1 MNKTKLVTHCDLDG
15 IGCAVL
21 AKLAFGEDVD
31 ISYCNYDNIDEEVEK
46 LVEDGDA
53 FKSYDNIFITDISVS
68 DDIANMIDILDR
80 GDRRVVLLD
89 HHATALGLNKYE
101 WCEVR
106 VENANGVKTCGT
118 EMFCE
123 GLNRSHLLTFDEE
136 SLYFR
141 NIEQFVRYVRDYDTW
156 RWKELENGYIAKRL
170 NDLFYIY
177 GRDKFIEW
185 CIENINCSDS
195 TLHLFPHFSEA
206 DLALLENKQKEIDK
220 YIEEKDK
227 QLIRYYD
234 TFGYICGVVFAERFF
249 NELGNRLA
257 ELHPELHYI
266 AMIDIA
272 DGKVSYRGVKDEID
286 LGGEIAH
293 SYGGGGHK
301 KAAGSTFDG
310 KSMEFLVLDWLF
322 NKGKTTREHIRY
334 SIYPACNVYN
344 DDIEFADIVIDK
356 ENSNESKTEK

>member
-1 MNKTKLVTHCDLDG
+1 MKGDLLMKKYKCFVHTDLDG
-15 IGCAVL
+15 VGCAVL
-21 AKLAFGEDVD
+21 AKLAFGEDID

-46 LVEDGDA
+46 LVEDGDL

-68 DDIANMIDILDR
+68 DNVANMIDILDR
-80 GDRRVVLLD
+80 GHRRVVLLD

-106 VENANGVKTCGT
+106 VENANGIKTCGT
-118 EMFCE
+118 EMFYE
-123 GLNRSHLLTFDEE
+123 GLNRSHLLTFDED

-156 RWKELENGYIAKRL
+156 RWKELDNGCIAKRL

-177 GRDKFIEW
+177 GRDKFIVW
-185 CIENINCSDS
+185 CLENIICSIS
-195 TLHLFPHFSEA
+195 PMHLFPYFNEA
-206 DLALLENKQKEIDK
+206 DMALLDNKQKEIDK

-227 QLIRYYD
+227 QLIRYFD
-234 TFGYICGVVFAERFF
+234 QFGYICGVVFAERFF
-249 NELGNRLA
+249 SELGNRLA

-286 LGGEIAH
+286 LGSEIAH

-301 KAAGSTFDG
+301 KAAGSTFDRG
-310 KSMEFLVLDWLF
+310 LIKLLVIERLF
-322 NKGKTTREHIRY
+322 NRRGY
-334 SIYPACNVYN
+334 
-344 DDIEFADIVIDK
+344 
-356 ENSNESKTEK
+356 SNELKTEE